1 MKNLLTAAYAVFL
14 IGSVDNIEDGL
25 AAVEITDSNYK
36 TRFVDIPIELFPC
49 EIGEGDMFYFSNVD
63 GVTEIRCGEPGE
75 QTGDKMIGIIGSA
88 TFACLWLVAGTAMVM
103 IFSND

>member
-1 MKNLLTAAYAVFL
+1 MKNLLTASLAVFL

-25 AAVEITDSNYK
+25 AAVEIVDSNYK
-36 TRFVDIPIELFPC
+36 IRYADIPIEFFPC

-75 QTGDKMIGIIGSA
+75 
-88 TFACLWLVAGTAMVM
+88 
-103 IFSND
+103 